1 MKRQLGQHVALLG
14 IFLVISGIS
23 VFPVFAEEADSGT
36 GVSSPMSLAR
46 TQASA
51 PSSSHSAPAKAAVVK
66 VEKTAA
72 GRYYLDF
79 KAASLINVLN
89 VLSSLSGINFV
100 AGPEVAD
107 RKVNMTLDNVS
118 LEDVLQSIS
127 SGSNVSYDSL
137 PGRNIYLF
145 RASSDSP
152 EKPPLITRVFRLYY
166 VLVSALKEIGDS
178 SSSFGSGT
186 SGGSSSSGSSSS
198 SGGSSSGGLSSGSS
212 GSSSSGSSSSSDS
225 STVSIVTAVEKILS
239 ERGKVSVDD
248 RSNSL
253 IVTDS
258 EDRLRMV
265 ESAIMQLDRPLDQV
279 LINVLL
285 VETYEDLTRN
295 LGVTWGDENGS
306 FGTVTGGTQTTNF
319 PFLNGATDTA
329 SANSTNFFKGLY
341 KGLANVPDQFNPG
354 KTTGTIVQGSRDFTS
369 FSVSL
374 TALEK
379 ASKLKIL
386 AKPKVL
392 VLDNHPAIV
401 KISTNAAIGSTSVT
415 ASAGGSSG
423 TNTTTTERAEVGTI
437 LRVTPL
443 INTKDRITMTVEPTF
458 ATVDASA
465 IKIGLP
471 NNGVTGDPTVRSA
484 RTTLMV
490 NDGQT
495 IALGG
500 LLMSNQSN
508 GNRKVPF
515 FGNLPVVGKA
525 LFTSNDKTMQNRE
538 LILFVTPYIIR
549 DPSALQTSS
558 VPDKRLSYEDEA
570 APFWKV
576 KQKEWYR
583 ELKDGPE
590 KQIDFESYFNIRK
603 KLMETTLAAM
613 DQNEKAA
620 SQEKP

>member
-1 MKRQLGQHVALLG
+1 MKRQLGQYVVFLG

-23 VFPVFAEEADSGT
+23 VFPVLAEEPDAGASMP
-36 GVSSPMSLAR
+36 SPMRLAG
-46 TQASA
+46 TPATASPA
-51 PSSSHSAPAKAAVVK
+51 SHGTPAKAAGVK
-66 VEKTAA
+66 AEKTAA

-107 RKVNMTLDNVS
+107 RKINMTLDNVS
-118 LEDVLQSIS
+118 LEDVLQSIAG
-127 SGSNVSYDSL
+127 GSNVSYDFI

-145 RASSDSP
+145 RASSDAP
-152 EKPPLITRVFRLYY
+152 EKPPLVTRVFRLYY
-166 VLVSALKEIGDS
+166 VLVSSLKEIDDN

-186 SGGSSSSGSSSS
+186 SSGSSSSGSS
-198 SGGSSSGGLSSGSS
+198 SSSGGLSSGSS
-212 GSSSSGSSSSSDS
+212 GSSSSGSSSSGSSSGGSD
-225 STVSIVTAVEKILS
+225 IPILGAIEKILS
-239 ERGKVSVDD
+239 ERGKISADD

-253 IVTDS
+253 IVTDT
-258 EDRLRMV
+258 EDRLKMI
-265 ESAIMQLDRPLDQV
+265 EAAIMQLDRPLDQV

-285 VETYEDLTRN
+285 VETFEDLSRD
-295 LGVTWGDENGS
+295 LGVTWGDSNGLI
-306 FGTVTGGTQTTNF
+306 GTVKGGSESTSF
-319 PFLNGATDTA
+319 PFLNNPATGAA
-329 SANSTNFFKGLY
+329 SSPSMNFFQGLY
-341 KGLANVPDQFNPG
+341 KGLASVPDQFNPG
-354 KTTGTIVQGSRDFTS
+354 KTTGATVTPGLRDFTS
-369 FSVSL
+369 FQISL
-374 TALEK
+374 TALES

-401 KISTNAAIGSTSVT
+401 KISTNAAIG
-415 ASAGGSSG
+415 
-423 TNTTTTERAEVGTI
+423 TTTTTTSSSGGETSSNVERAEVGTI

-443 INTKDRITMTVEPTF
+443 INTGDRITMTVEPTF
-458 ATVDASA
+458 ATVDKSA
-465 IKIGLP
+465 IQVQGGP
-471 NNGVTGDPTVRSA
+471 TAGTTGDPTVRTA

-500 LLMSNQSN
+500 LLMSTQSN

-525 LFTSNDKTMQNRE
+525 FFTSNDKTLQDRE
-538 LILFVTPYIIR
+538 LILFVTPNIIR
-549 DPSALQTSS
+549 DPSVLQTSS
-558 VPDKRLSYEDEA
+558 VPDKRLSYEDET

-576 KQKEWYR
+576 KQKEWYKTM
-583 ELKDGPE
+583 KDGPE
-590 KQIDFESYFNIRK
+590 KQIDFDSYFNVRK
-603 KLMETTLAAM
+603 KLMETTLAAL